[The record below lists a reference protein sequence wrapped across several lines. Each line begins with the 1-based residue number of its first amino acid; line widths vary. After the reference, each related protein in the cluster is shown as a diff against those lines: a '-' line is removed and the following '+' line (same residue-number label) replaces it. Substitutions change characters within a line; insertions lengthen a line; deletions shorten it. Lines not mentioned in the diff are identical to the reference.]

1 MHYENLSRVSLS
13 DDKWTLRR
21 RTYIF
26 LDEDG
31 RAQRGETQDFV
42 SLSNLDEAPMVPTTW
57 RLDYRWTDE
66 CPGEPTEIIKT
77 RRSDEE
83 GSVEPETSRT
93 RYECDDEGRLVRVL
107 KEDKL
112 FRTISYNDDTVTEKF
127 FLGEEGR
134 SRTRVDKLHPL
145 GHVLSRHTLDEKG
158 ESTDETTYDYSCW
171 PQLAGE

>member
-1 MHYENLSRVSLS
+1 MHDENLSRVSLS
-13 DDKWTLRR
+13 DDKWTLRE

-31 RAQRGETQDFV
+31 RVQRGETQDFGF
-42 SLSNLDEAPMVPTTW
+42 LSNLDEGPMVPTTW
-57 RLDYRWTDE
+57 KLDYRWTDE

-83 GSVEPETSRT
+83 SSVEPEISRT

-112 FRTISYNDDTVTEKF
+112 TVTRSYDDDTVTETF
-127 FLGEEGR
+127 FTGEEGN
-134 SRTRVDKLHPL
+134 STTYITKLHPL